1 MATAQRAGK
10 PTGYLVR
17 SLSWGVENSPRC
29 PKTGGAM
36 SGGALVVIV
45 AIFFLSFTALSL
57 AEVLRAVRQIRL
69 GIENNGLLLTAANE
83 KLDRL
88 NDKLGSVSERAPD
101 RSAGFDPPKLVNE
114 NFDKETQEIKSLL
127 GKLASG
133 LAEIKAGTP
142 KRAAQ

>member
-1 MATAQRAGK
+1 
-10 PTGYLVR
+10 
-17 SLSWGVENSPRC
+17 
-29 PKTGGAM
+29 M

-57 AEVLRAVRQIRL
+57 VEVLRAIRQIRL

-88 NDKLGSVSERAPD
+88 NEKLSSVNERAPD
-101 RSAGFDPPKLVNE
+101 GSAGFDPPKLVNE
-114 NFDKETQEIKSLL
+114 NFDKETQDKSLL

-133 LAEIKAGTP
+133 LAEIKTDTP

>member
-1 MATAQRAGK
+1 
-10 PTGYLVR
+10 
-17 SLSWGVENSPRC
+17 
-29 PKTGGAM
+29 M

-45 AIFFLSFTALSL
+45 GIFFLSFTALSL
-57 AEVLRAVRQIRL
+57 VEVLRAIRQIRL

-88 NDKLGSVSERAPD
+88 NEKLGSVSERAPD
-101 RSAGFDPPKLVNE
+101 GSAGFDPPKLVNE

>member
-1 MATAQRAGK
+1 
-10 PTGYLVR
+10 
-17 SLSWGVENSPRC
+17 
-29 PKTGGAM
+29 M

-57 AEVLRAVRQIRL
+57 AEVLRAIRHIRL

-88 NDKLGSVSERAPD
+88 NDKLGSVSERAPEG
-101 RSAGFDPPKLVNE
+101 SAGFDPPNE

-133 LAEIKAGTP
+133 LAEIKVGTP
-142 KRAAQ
+142 KRVAQ

>member
-1 MATAQRAGK
+1 LKARRVVQNGWCNERRSAGC
-10 PTGYLVR
+10 YSSDL
-17 SLSWGVENSPRC
+17 
-29 PKTGGAM
+29 
-36 SGGALVVIV
+36 
-45 AIFFLSFTALSL
+45 FLSFTALSL
-57 AEVLRAVRQIRL
+57 AEVLRAIRHIRL
-69 GIENNGLLLTAANE
+69 GIENNGLLLTTANE

-133 LAEIKAGTP
+133 LAEIKAGTR